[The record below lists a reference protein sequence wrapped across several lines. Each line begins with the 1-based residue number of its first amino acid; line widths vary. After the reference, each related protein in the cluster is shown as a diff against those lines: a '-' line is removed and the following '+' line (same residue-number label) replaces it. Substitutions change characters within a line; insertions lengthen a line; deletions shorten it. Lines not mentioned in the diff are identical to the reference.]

1 MAEEQKP
8 QTNAAASDVDI
19 GIITEKFKIDSK
31 KTLVWNGFEV
41 ISKKDPV
48 TNIIKKIERK
58 KQYWIDGAIDWEL
71 HFKGIKKQG
80 GNLAYKNDAGEMVC
94 EMAVIDIDAQGKDK
108 ISLTPV
114 QAAAAAFKSN
124 TKLVPFKSP
133 RGNWHMYYFF
143 NKEIPVKE
151 ANRIIK
157 TIAAEFKNFN
167 IDVDKVLP
175 TATGSQCGINLPY
188 CSEEQIPYDP
198 RGNKYTKKQFINRLR
213 FNNFPI
219 TASIVGMKEGIGSR
233 YQSMCMAAAELNI
246 AGKYSDERIK
256 QINNTFKPPL
266 DTSKND
272 SGNYNDDYWGRI
284 VDDKIFEKYKFI
296 TDERK
301 AEWINQFTKIK
312 DFKLPDDP
320 EEPELEV
327 FEYTGK
333 EIITP
338 RPWVI
343 TGWMMEKCL
352 TVLAGQPGIG
362 KTVVLHMLA
371 WCLATGT
378 GFFGKPIY
386 IQGNVLIVA
395 AEETLNEINLRLKA
409 IAKFLGGEL
418 GKFKIYTR
426 GLEQDLKLVKFK
438 TTHTEK
444 TPAYFQLK
452 KLIKRRNIKH
462 IILDPLINF
471 QQGNYD
477 ENSNQHMEE
486 YIKNTLI
493 PLTFINNG
501 TIVTGHHTNK
511 LSMIRID
518 DDTKDIE
525 VDPQSALTAPRGASS
540 LVGAARFV
548 IGMQP
553 MLKKIWNKFKEH
565 VKDGS
570 NFVHYAGLIEAKSN
584 YSLVPDN
591 IAWLKKNTVEVDA
604 IDAESGK
611 LVKEKTGVFTLST
624 LHEITKSKLKLKAAE
639 NELYVRNHMPLIKR
653 MMDDSKE
660 EEDQITLNS
669 IVVKLAALDER
680 MADGDIK
687 ENTIKTDIRRKLIN
701 GFGGAVENQKGHAE
715 RTGLA
720 YEDGYNY
727 WYHVEIAGKNQNW
740 YIRRGKDFK
749 R

>member
-1 MAEEQKP
+1 MAEK
-8 QTNAAASDVDI
+8 TKAANNAAASDVDI
-19 GIITEKFKIDSK
+19 GIITEIFKIDSK
-31 KTLVWNGFEV
+31 KTLVWNGFLPDG
-41 ISKKDPV
+41 K
-48 TNIIKKIERK
+48 K
-58 KQYWIDGAIDWEL
+58 KQYWIDGAVEWEL
-71 HFKGIKKQG
+71 HLKGIKKQG
-80 GNLAYKNDAGEMVC
+80 GNLAYKNAAGEMVC
-94 EMAVIDIDAQGKDK
+94 KMGVIDIDAQGKDK

-143 NKEIPVKE
+143 NKEIKVKE

-157 TIAAEFKNFN
+157 SIAAEFKNFN
-167 IDVDKVLP
+167 IDVDKILP

-188 CSEEQIPYDP
+188 CSDSQIPYDP
-198 RGNKYTKKQFINRLR
+198 RGNKYTKNQFINRLR

-219 TASIVGMKEGIGSR
+219 AASIVGMKEGIGSR
-233 YQSMCMAAAELNI
+233 YQSLCMAATELNI
-246 AGKYSDERIK
+246 AGKYSDERINK
-256 QINNTFKPPL
+256 INQTFDPPL
-266 DTSKND
+266 DEND
-272 SGNYNDDYWGRI
+272 NYLKRI
-284 VDDKIFEKYKFI
+284 KEDKIFEKYKFI
-296 TDERK
+296 TDETK

-312 DFKLPDDP
+312 DFILPDDP

-333 EIITP
+333 EIIRP

-386 IQGNVLIVA
+386 IQGNVLIIA

-438 TTHTEK
+438 LAHAEK

-452 KLIKRRNIKH
+452 KLIKKRNIKH

-493 PLTFINNG
+493 PLTFLNNG
-501 TIVTGHHTNK
+501 TIITGHHTNK
-511 LSMIRID
+511 LSMIKVD
-518 DDTKDIE
+518 DDSKEIE

-548 IGMQP
+548 IAMQP

-584 YSLVPDN
+584 YNLIADD

-604 IDAESGK
+604 IDSETGEII
-611 LVKEKTGVFTLST
+611 KEQTCVFTLST
-624 LHEITKSKLKLKAAE
+624 LHEITKGKLKLKAAE

-669 IVVKLAALDER
+669 IVVKLAACDER

-687 ENTIKTDIRRKLIN
+687 EATIKTDIRRKLIN
-701 GFGGAVENQKGHAE
+701 GFGGAVENQKGSIE
-715 RTGLA
+715 RTGLS

-727 WYHVEIAGKNQNW
+727 WYHVEIAGKTQHW
-740 YIRRGKDFK
+740 YIRRGKDF
-749 R
+749 RC

>member
-1 MAEEQKP
+1 MDNQKP

-31 KTLVWNGFEV
+31 KTLVWDGFE
-41 ISKKDPV
+41 IIRKKDPV
-48 TNIIKKIERK
+48 TNIIKEIERK
-58 KQYWIDGAIDWEL
+58 KQYWIDGAINWEL

-80 GNLAYKNDAGEMVC
+80 GNLAFKNAAGEMVC
-94 EMAVIDIDAQGKDK
+94 TMAVIDIDAQGKEK
-108 ISLTPV
+108 ISLTAA
-114 QAAAAAFKSN
+114 QAGAAALKAN
-124 TKLVPFKSP
+124 TKLVPIKSP
-133 RGNWHMYYFF
+133 RGNWHMYYFW

-157 TIAAEFKNFN
+157 TIAAEFENFN
-167 IDVDKVLP
+167 IKVDKVLP
-175 TATGSQCGINLPY
+175 TATGSQCGINLPF
-188 CSEEQIPYDP
+188 CSDEQIPYDP
-198 RGNKYTKKQFINRLR
+198 RGNPYTKKEFINRLR

-219 TASIVGMKEGIGSR
+219 AASVIGMKEGTGSR
-233 YQSMCMAAAELNI
+233 YQALCMAAAELNI
-246 AGKYSDERIK
+246 AGKYSDERIE
-256 QINNTFKPPL
+256 QINNTFDPPI
-266 DTSKND
+266 DEND
-272 SGNYNDDYWGRI
+272 NYLKRI
-284 VDDKIFEKYKFI
+284 KEDKIFETYKFI
-296 TDERK
+296 TDETK
-301 AEWINQFTKIK
+301 ANWIYQFTKIK
-312 DFKLPDDP
+312 DFVLPDDP

-327 FEYTGK
+327 FEHTGD
-333 EIITP
+333 EVIRP
-338 RPWVI
+338 RQWVI
-343 TGWMMEKCL
+343 SGWLMEKCL

-362 KTVVLHMLA
+362 KTVILHMLA
-371 WCLATGT
+371 WCLATGA

-386 IQGNVLIVA
+386 IQGNVLIIA
-395 AEETLNEINLRLKA
+395 AEETINEINLRLKA
-409 IAKFLGGEL
+409 IQKFLGGEL
-418 GKFKIYTR
+418 GKFKIYKR

-438 TTHTEK
+438 LSHAEK
-444 TPAYFQLK
+444 TKAYYKLK

-501 TIVTGHHTNK
+501 TITVGHHTNK
-511 LSMIRID
+511 LSMIRVD
-518 DDTKDIE
+518 DDSKEIE

-570 NFVHYAGLIEAKSN
+570 SFVHYAAIIEAKSN
-584 YSLVPDN
+584 YSLVADD
-591 IAWLKKNTVEVDA
+591 ISWLKKNTVEVDT
-604 IDAESGK
+604 IDETSGEI
-611 LVKEKTGVFTLST
+611 VKEQTGVFTLST

-639 NELYVRNHMPLIKR
+639 NELYARNHMPMIKG
-653 MMDDSKE
+653 MMDESKE
-660 EEDQITLNS
+660 EADQVTLNS
-669 IVVKLAALDER
+669 IVVKLAARDPR

-687 ENTIKTDIRRKLIN
+687 EATIKTDIRRRLIN
-701 GFGGAVENQKGHAE
+701 GFGGAVENQKGNVE
-715 RTGLA
+715 RTGLS

-727 WYHVEIAGKNQNW
+727 WYHVEIAGKTQHW

-749 R
+749 K